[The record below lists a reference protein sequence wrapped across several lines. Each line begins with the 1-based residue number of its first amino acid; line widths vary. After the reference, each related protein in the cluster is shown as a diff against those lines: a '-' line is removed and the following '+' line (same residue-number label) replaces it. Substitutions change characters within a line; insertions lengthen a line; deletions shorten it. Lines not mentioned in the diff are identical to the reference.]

1 MKNMLLAASALGVLI
16 ATLIVAFGRQEKS
29 GGRHMIG
36 GAAKDAYPTLNTGMG
51 GWERSSLK
59 NLS

>member
-29 GGRHMIG
+29 GKKGLIG
-36 GAAKDAYPTLNTGMG
+36 GAAKDAYHTMNSGIG
-51 GWERSSLK
+51 GLERSSMK